1 MDSSIDVIIPRVS
14 QRIMEE
20 NGGAGNAEMS
30 DIIRYEFDWIVL
42 WKTID
47 HKKYFSANSL
57 QFLQIS
63 NFETHPK

>member
-1 MDSSIDVIIPRVS
+1 MIVVVITRVS

-30 DIIRYEFDWIVL
+30 DIIRYEFDWIVSQRIVEE
-42 WKTID
+42 K

-63 NFETHPK
+63 NSETHPK